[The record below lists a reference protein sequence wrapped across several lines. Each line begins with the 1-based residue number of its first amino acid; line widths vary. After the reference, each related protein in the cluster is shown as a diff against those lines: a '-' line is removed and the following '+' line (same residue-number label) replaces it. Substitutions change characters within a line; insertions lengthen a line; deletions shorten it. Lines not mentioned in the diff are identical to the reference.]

1 MYIEIDRVNS
11 LKISPKTE
19 TAKGAVCSKHNM
31 WKKNLSFFFRQN
43 KVYLIVKIF
52 RFDTMK

>member
-1 MYIEIDRVNS
+1 MYIEINRVNS
-11 LKISPKTE
+11 LKIYPKTE

-31 WKKNLSFFFRQN
+31 WKKNLIFFRQN
-43 KVYLIVKIF
+43 EVYLIVKIF